1 LQIPHFQAAFSAP
14 GCCML
19 RRIAFPVVSEWYQQR
34 HSSFTILL
42 TRARIRS
49 TPSTSLTTP
58 PYSLPSTATRTG
70 CPLWAATPQTEWIRH
85 WAKCS
90 LLAGPATSRA
100 VPRRGGYVRVP
111 GAALGLPVHRAAYR
125 TGYDA
130 GLKGSRWCLREGD
143 RERHGPGGRRD

>member
-1 LQIPHFQAAFSAP
+1 MIWRSYFVQCVLACISPVAVNPLEQTLLANLITSDNRGVAAVCTGLASLGYLGRFLSLP
-14 GCCML
+14 CRVL
-19 RRIAFPVVSEWYQQR
+19 HRIAFAVVSEWSQRR

-90 LLAGPATSRA
+90 LLAHEYHARRNRL
-100 VPRRGGYVRVP
+100 PRVI
-111 GAALGLPVHRAAYR
+111 L
-125 TGYDA
+125 
-130 GLKGSRWCLREGD
+130 
-143 RERHGPGGRRD
+143 